1 MTSSTE
7 AECRGLVHF
16 SKENL
21 WHRQFHQELALYPI
35 DVPTTVFEDNSSS
48 ISMSND
54 LGLPHKRS
62 KHFGIEFSFFKQ
74 SIVLK
79 EIFPVFISTED
90 QPADMLTKT
99 LHPTKFI
106 KFREIVM
113 GGAHLQKHFD
123 SPLSK
128 R

>member
-21 WHRQFHQELALYPI
+21 WHRQFHQELKLYAI
-35 DVPTTVFEDNSSS
+35 LKPTVVFEDDTAS
-48 ISMSND
+48 ITMSND

-62 KHFGIEFSFFKQ
+62 KRFGIKFAFFKQ
-74 SIVLK
+74 SVALK
-79 EIFPVFISTED
+79 EILPVFVSTDD

-99 LHPTKFI
+99 LLPTKFT
-106 KFREIVM
+106 KFRDMVM
-113 GGAHLQKHFD
+113 GGSHLQNYFVDLK
-123 SPLSK
+123 K
-128 R
+128 